1 MNLSAEYLD
10 NLPVHF
16 VLCTERTGS
25 SLLSLMLN
33 LHSKIICPSE
43 EQFAL
48 YFAKKYSQKVNWTD
62 SDIEKYVEEFYLL
75 FEKNSDLYF
84 SDKQTFLNN
93 LKQHREILNYS
104 RLIKLSYL
112 HFIEMKDKSEI
123 EVIVDKQIKYFFHL
137 PALIALFPTAKFIV
151 LTRDVRD
158 NIISKKKRALN
169 WNQHPFFLS
178 YLWSQSYSNID
189 KLQNKSVLIVK
200 FEDFITHTE
209 STLMKICHFLNQE
222 FQASMLQTEGVFNRL
237 IESKKE
243 RLDKQYV
250 EKLKD
255 FHSGL
260 NSVPNTKKIGVY
272 KEMDASE
279 LRDIES
285 ICGDLLEKF
294 DYELTEKQKNSF
306 SFKKIYFSFLAKC
319 YRAYLLKFYLL
330 LPLSTKVYIKNIR
343 SKKINV

>member
-1 MNLSAEYLD
+1 MNFTKEKLD
-10 NLPVHF
+10 AIQVHF
-16 VLCTERTGS
+16 ILCTERTGS
-25 SLLSLMLN
+25 SLMSLMLN

-62 SDIEKYVEEFYLL
+62 NDIEKYVEEFFLL
-75 FEKNSDLYF
+75 FEKNIDLYF
-84 SDKQTFLNN
+84 SEKQTFLNN

-137 PALIALFPTAKFIV
+137 PALIELFPTAKFIV

-158 NIISKKKRALN
+158 NIISKKNRALN
-169 WNQHPFFLS
+169 WNQDPFFLA
-178 YLWSQSYSNID
+178 YLWSQSYSNINQ
-189 KLQNKSVLIVK
+189 LQNKSVLIVK
-200 FEDFITHTE
+200 FEDFIAHTE
-209 STLMKICHFLNQE
+209 STLTKICHFLNQD
-222 FQASMLQTEGVFNRL
+222 FQTSMLQTEGVFNRL
-237 IESKKE
+237 IESKKD
-243 RLDKQYV
+243 RLDKQYI

-272 KEMDASE
+272 KEMEANE
-279 LRDIES
+279 LRAIES

-294 DYELTEKQKNSF
+294 DYELTEKQAYSF
-306 SFKKIYFSFLAKC
+306 SLKKIYFSFLAKC

-330 LPLSTKVYIKNIR
+330 LPLSIKLYLKKR
-343 SKKINV
+343 KLKTSKA

>member
-62 SDIEKYVEEFYLL
+62 NDIEKYVEEFFLL
-75 FEKNSDLYF
+75 FEKNSVLYF

-93 LKQHREILNYS
+93 LKRHREILNYS

-137 PALIALFPTAKFIV
+137 PALIELFPSAKFIV

-200 FEDFITHTE
+200 FEDLITHTE
-209 STLMKICHFLNQE
+209 STLTKICHFLNQE
-222 FQASMLQTEGVFNRL
+222 FQTSMLQTEGVFNRL

-260 NSVPNTKKIGVY
+260 NSVPNTKKVGVY

-294 DYELTEKQKNSF
+294 DYELIEKQKNSL

-319 YRAYLLKFYLL
+319 YRAYLLKIYFSI
-330 LPLSTKVYIKNIR
+330 PLSTKVFIKKLR
-343 SKKINV
+343 RKKIEV

>member
-1 MNLSAEYLD
+1 MNLTAEYLD

-48 YFAKKYSQKVNWTD
+48 YFAKKYSQKVNWTHN
-62 SDIEKYVEEFYLL
+62 DIEKYVEEFCLL
-75 FEKNSDLYF
+75 FEKNIELYF

-137 PALIALFPTAKFIV
+137 PALTALFPSAKFIV

-158 NIISKKKRALN
+158 NIISKKNRALN
-169 WNQHPFFLS
+169 WNQNPFFLA
-178 YLWSQSYSNID
+178 YLWSQSYSNINQ
-189 KLQNKSVLIVK
+189 LQNKSVLIVK
-200 FEDFITHTE
+200 FEDFIAHTE
-209 STLMKICHFLNQE
+209 STLTKICHFLNQE
-222 FQASMLQTEGVFNRL
+222 FQTSMLQTDGVFNRL
-237 IESKKE
+237 IDSKKE
-243 RLDKQYV
+243 RLDKQFV

-272 KEMDASE
+272 KEMDARE
-279 LRDIES
+279 LQEIES
-285 ICGDLLEKF
+285 ICGDLLVKF
-294 DYELTEKQKNSF
+294 DYELTEKQVKSF

-319 YRAYLLKFYLL
+319 YRAYLLKSYLL
-330 LPLSTKVYIKNIR
+330 LPLSIKVYIKKIR
-343 SKKINV
+343 RKKINV

>member
-1 MNLSAEYLD
+1 MNLTAEYLD

-48 YFAKKYSQKVNWTD
+48 YFAKKYSKKVNWTD
-62 SDIEKYVEEFYLL
+62 SDIEKYVDEFWLM
-75 FEKNSDLYF
+75 FEKNIDLYF
-84 SDKQTFLNN
+84 SDKETFLNN

-137 PALIALFPTAKFIV
+137 PALIELFPSAKFIV

-169 WNQHPFFLS
+169 WNQNPLFLA
-178 YLWSQSYSNID
+178 YLWLQSYSNMTQ
-189 KLQNKSVLIVK
+189 LQNKSVLIVK
-200 FEDFITHTE
+200 FEDFIAHTE
-209 STLMKICHFLNQE
+209 TTLTKICHFLNQE
-222 FQASMLQTEGVFNRL
+222 FQTSMLETEGVFNRL

-272 KEMDASE
+272 KEMDANE
-279 LRDIES
+279 LRAIES

-294 DYELTEKQKNSF
+294 DYELTEKQKSSF

-319 YRAYLLKFYLL
+319 YRAYSLKLYFL
-330 LPLSTKVYIKNIR
+330 LPLSIKLYLKKR
-343 SKKINV
+343 KLKSSKA

>member
-1 MNLSAEYLD
+1 MNFTKEKLD
-10 NLPVHF
+10 AIQVHF
-16 VLCTERTGS
+16 ILCTERTGS

-33 LHSKIICPSE
+33 LHTKIICPSE

-48 YFAKKYSQKVNWTD
+48 YFSNKYRQKVNWTD
-62 SDIEKYVEEFYLL
+62 NDIEKYVEEFCLL

-84 SDKQTFLNN
+84 SDKQTFLRN

-137 PALIALFPTAKFIV
+137 PELIKLFPTAKFIV

-158 NIISKKKRALN
+158 NIISKKNRALN
-169 WNQHPFFLS
+169 WNQHPFFLA
-178 YLWSQSYSNID
+178 YLWSQSYSNIHLLKD
-189 KLQNKSVLIVK
+189 KSVLLVK
-200 FEDFITHTE
+200 FEDFIAHSET
-209 STLMKICHFLNQE
+209 TLTKICHFLNQE
-222 FQASMLQTEGVFNRL
+222 FQTSMLQTEGVFNRL
-237 IESKKE
+237 IDSKKE
-243 RLDKQYV
+243 RLNKQYV

-272 KEMDASE
+272 KDMDANE
-279 LRDIES
+279 LRVIES
-285 ICGDLLEKF
+285 ICGKLLENF
-294 DYELTEKQKNSF
+294 DYTLTEEQVNNF
-306 SFKKIYFSFLAKC
+306 SIKKLYYSFLAKC
-319 YRAYLLKFYLL
+319 YRAYLLKYYLKI
-330 LPLSTKVYIKNIR
+330 PLSIKVFIKKLR
-343 SKKINV
+343 SKKIEV

>member
-1 MNLSAEYLD
+1 
-10 NLPVHF
+10 
-16 VLCTERTGS
+16 
-25 SLLSLMLN
+25 MLN

-48 YFAKKYSQKVNWTD
+48 YFAKKYSEKVNWTEN
-62 SDIEKYVEEFYLL
+62 DIEIYVKEFLLL

-84 SDKQTFLNN
+84 SDKQTFLRN
-93 LKQHREILNYS
+93 LKLHREILNYP

-137 PALIALFPTAKFIV
+137 PTLIALFPTAKFIV

-158 NIISKKKRALN
+158 NIIAKKNRALN
-169 WNQHPFFLS
+169 WNQDPFFLA
-178 YLWSQSYSNID
+178 YLWSQSYSNINQ
-189 KLQNKSVLIVK
+189 LQNKSVLVVK
-200 FEDFITHTE
+200 FEDFISHTE
-209 STLMKICHFLNQE
+209 ATLTTICHFLNQE

-243 RLDKQYV
+243 RLDKNYV

-272 KEMDASE
+272 KDMDAKE
-279 LRDIES
+279 LREIES

-294 DYELTEKQKNSF
+294 DYELTEKQVNSF
-306 SFKKIYFSFLAKC
+306 SFKKVYFSFLAKC
-319 YRAYLLKFYLL
+319 YRAYLLKIYFSI
-330 LPLSTKVYIKNIR
+330 PFSIKVFIKKLRKRNQT
-343 SKKINV
+343 V

>member
-1 MNLSAEYLD
+1 MNFTKEKLD
-10 NLPVHF
+10 EIQVHF
-16 VLCTERTGS
+16 ILCTERTGS
-25 SLLSLMLN
+25 SLMSLMLN

-48 YFAKKYSQKVNWTD
+48 YFAKKYSQKVNWSD
-62 SDIEKYVEEFYLL
+62 KDIEIYVDEFWLM
-75 FEKNSDLYF
+75 FEKNIDLYF
-84 SDKQTFLNN
+84 SDKQLFQNN
-93 LKQHREILNYS
+93 LERHREILNYS

-137 PALIALFPTAKFIV
+137 PALIALFPSAKFIV

-158 NIISKKKRALN
+158 NIISKKNRALN
-169 WNQHPFFLS
+169 WNQNPFFLA
-178 YLWSQSYSNID
+178 YLWSQSYSNINQ
-189 KLQNKSVLIVK
+189 LQDKSVLIVK

-209 STLMKICHFLNQE
+209 STLTKICLFLNQE

-237 IESKKE
+237 MESKRE
-243 RLDKQYV
+243 RLDKQFV

-272 KEMDASE
+272 KEIDTNE
-279 LRDIES
+279 LRSIES
-285 ICGDLLEKF
+285 ICGDLIIKF
-294 DYELTEKQKNSF
+294 DYELTDKQENSF
-306 SFKKIYFSFLAKC
+306 SFKKIYFSVLAKC
-319 YRAYLLKFYLL
+319 YRVYLLKLYFVI
-330 LPLSTKVYIKNIR
+330 PLSLKVFIR
-343 SKKINV
+343 KLRRKKIEV

>member
-1 MNLSAEYLD
+1 MKITAEYLD

-25 SLLSLMLN
+25 SLMSLMLN

-48 YFAKKYSQKVNWTD
+48 YFAKKYSKKVNWTD
-62 SDIEKYVEEFYLL
+62 SDIEKYVDEFWLM
-75 FEKNSDLYF
+75 FEKNIDLYF
-84 SDKQTFLNN
+84 SDKETFLNN
-93 LKQHREILNYS
+93 LKQHREFLNYS
-104 RLIKLSYL
+104 RLVKLSYL
-112 HFIEMKDKSEI
+112 HFIDLKDKSEI

-137 PALIALFPTAKFIV
+137 PALIELFPSAKFIV

-169 WNQHPFFLS
+169 WNQNPFFLA
-178 YLWSQSYSNID
+178 YLWSQSYSNMNQ
-189 KLQNKSVLIVK
+189 LQNKSVLIVK
-200 FEDFITHTE
+200 FEDFIAHTE
-209 STLMKICHFLNQE
+209 STLKKICHFLNQE
-222 FQASMLQTEGVFNRL
+222 FQLSMLQTEGVFDRL

-243 RLDKQYV
+243 RMQKQYV

-272 KEMDASE
+272 KEMEANE
-279 LRDIES
+279 LRAIES

-294 DYELTEKQKNSF
+294 DYDLTEKQENSF
-306 SFKKIYFSFLAKC
+306 SLKKIYFSFLAKC
-319 YRAYLLKFYLL
+319 YRTYLLKFYFK
-330 LPLSTKVYIKNIR
+330 LPLIIKLHL
-343 SKKINV
+343 KKIRRKDLNV